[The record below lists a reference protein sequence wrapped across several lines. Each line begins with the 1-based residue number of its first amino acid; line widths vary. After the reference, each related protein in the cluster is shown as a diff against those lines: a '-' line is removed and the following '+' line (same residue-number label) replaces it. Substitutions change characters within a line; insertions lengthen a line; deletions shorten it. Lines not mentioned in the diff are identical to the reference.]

1 MAPNRTRINVLST
14 VSVHMILASV
24 SRRIDCTRNGRVD
37 GPGPRTVRLS
47 STRDPGLTGG
57 VSNGVDS
64 PAGRHE
70 AVGSMSGN
78 LELKYSPKSWDAVG
92 DAESG
97 PSPGS
102 PITASTEESL
112 PCSDVNVSSPAT
124 FGPGQYLP
132 AARATMYGRCLR
144 SAAVSARAVRGMGRR
159 RVGRSTA
166 ETHTGCRSPNS
177 REGWQTRIE
186 NSN

>member
-1 MAPNRTRINVLST
+1 MLPT
-14 VSVHMILASV
+14 VSVHMILASE
-24 SRRIDCTRNGRVD
+24 SRRIACTRNGRVD

-78 LELKYSPKSWDAVG
+78 LELMYSPKSWDAVG

-112 PCSDVNVSSPAT
+112 PCWDALAFLRGIVSGSCVT
-124 FGPGQYLP
+124 F
-132 AARATMYGRCLR
+132 AAECGVRRAL
-144 SAAVSARAVRGMGRR
+144 SRR
-159 RVGRSTA
+159 RNLSLRLSQFAAGVISRKVGLGRGASFVY
-166 ETHTGCRSPNS
+166 
-177 REGWQTRIE
+177 
-186 NSN
+186 